1 MGDVFFQ
8 YAIEK
13 GGVFGFLFLLAI
25 AWIVYREKFFGASGE
40 KTKERDE
47 SEKKIKDAI
56 KESIKDLDAR
66 FLDFEKKLEDLWT
79 WHNVRDQDGVPVW
92 YVKRS
97 FEESLDLMEKS
108 ITNLEKL
115 IEKDLKNI
123 ENYLEKNDDL
133 NEKIYEIN
141 NSRIEDYRKML
152 EDYNK
157 TMKELTIA
165 LDKIKLILKTKPR
178 GE

>member
-13 GGVFGFLFLLAI
+13 GGIFGFLFLLAS
-25 AWIVYREKFFGASGE
+25 AWIVYREKFFVSSTDKSKSDE
-40 KTKERDE
+40 E

-108 ITNLEKL
+108 ITNLENL

-133 NEKIYEIN
+133 GKKIYEIN
-141 NSRIEDYRKML
+141 NNRIEDYKKML

-157 TMKELTIA
+157 TMKELTNA
-165 LDKIKLILKTKPR
+165 LDKIKLVLKTKQR